1 MDVFG
6 IILLMSMVL
15 DGGNV
20 LRNLFMFDCENE
32 FVDVIEVVSLVV
44 VVLLIIFFD
53 LFKLGV
59 DNFRLG
65 VDWFLN

>member
-6 IILLMSMVL
+6 IILLMLMVL

>member
-6 IILLMSMVL
+6 IILLILMVL

-65 VDWFLN
+65 VDWFLK

>member
-6 IILLMSMVL
+6 IILLMLMVL

-32 FVDVIEVVSLVV
+32 FVDVIEVVLLVV

>member
-6 IILLMSMVL
+6 IILLILMVL

-59 DNFRLG
+59 DSFRLG

>member
-1 MDVFG
+1 
-6 IILLMSMVL
+6 MSMVL

-32 FVDVIEVVSLVV
+32 FVDVIEVVLLVV
-44 VVLLIIFFD
+44 VVLLILFFD

>member
-6 IILLMSMVL
+6 IILLILMVL

>member
-6 IILLMSMVL
+6 IILLILMVL

-20 LRNLFMFDCENE
+20 LRNLFMLDCENE

>member
-1 MDVFG
+1 MDFFG
-6 IILLMSMVL
+6 IILLILMVL